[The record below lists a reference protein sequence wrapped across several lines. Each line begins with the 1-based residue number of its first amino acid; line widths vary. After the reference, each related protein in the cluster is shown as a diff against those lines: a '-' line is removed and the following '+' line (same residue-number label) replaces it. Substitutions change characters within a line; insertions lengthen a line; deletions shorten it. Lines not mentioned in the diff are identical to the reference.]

1 MYAYKGMISVHNTC
15 TVAACG
21 EPWAD
26 LTKDNVVLLGVM
38 QSL

>member
-1 MYAYKGMISVHNTC
+1 MYTC
-15 TVAACG
+15 TVADCG

-38 QSL
+38 QSKLVKFVIED